1 MKMKTKICSMMIVA
15 IAGLALPA
23 AAQQKKPAPQQ
34 IAVMAR
40 PGHDSIMLRWAPTSQ
55 ALWQQANANG
65 YMITRLTVMRDNKTL
80 PVPLVATVHTGPL
93 KPLPLAGWEAV
104 VKNHEKYGSIVAQA
118 LYGEQFEVGA
128 MGNGNS
134 IMDIYHKSQES
145 ESRYGFALFAADQD
159 FEVAKAAGLGWVD
172 HDVRPNE
179 KYLYRIYAA
188 AALPNL
194 KYDTGYVFCGPADAK
209 PLPVP
214 KGLKAN
220 GLENAVMLSWN
231 KALYEPF
238 YNAWILERS
247 ADNGKTFTSV
257 SKEPLIN
264 TQEGLSDNIQD
275 FYRIDTGLVAGKP
288 YAYRIK
294 GITAFGE
301 TGPASDTIVV
311 AVEQKLNESPVI
323 LQTEMV
329 LGKVFIRWKM
339 PEHKARIAR
348 FDLERS
354 TSPQKKYNTINEK
367 PLTEKDSIVTDEQ
380 PLSSNYYR
388 IKATTKDG
396 QVMHS
401 FPHFV
406 QQEDSI
412 PPAPPTGLAGSID
425 KKGIVSLTWE
435 ENKEKD
441 LFGYRVFR
449 ANSPEEEFVQ
459 VTRKAAEVNSYT
471 DTISLHTLT
480 KNVYYKLVAL
490 DKHYNPSG
498 FSAMLVLKRPD
509 IIPPV
514 APFFTKVTAG
524 EAAVQLEWMPS
535 SSEDVAC
542 HELLRTQDSVW
553 EVVQYYPAG
562 DTTHVYNDTSAVTG
576 VKYQYQ
582 VTATDDSG
590 LKGISKPVSSGRI
603 DMGRLNVA
611 KALRIGIDRDNKLVK
626 LEWQQVA
633 GVNKVFVYRAAG
645 DGPYQLYQTF
655 TNGENSYKDNNLLI
669 NTVYKYKLRM
679 MNTSNG
685 RSGYT
690 DEAIVNY

>member
-1 MKMKTKICSMMIVA
+1 MKGKLITILLATVA
-15 IAGLALPA
+15 GFGLTTR
-23 AAQQKKPAPQQ
+23 AQQKKGELQK

-40 PGHDSIMLRWAPTSQ
+40 PTKDSILLRWAPTASL
-55 ALWQQANANG
+55 LWQQANASG
-65 YMITRLTVMRDNKTL
+65 YMIARLTVMRDNKML
-80 PVPLVATVHTGPL
+80 PQPLVTTVMTGPL
-93 KPLPLAGWEAV
+93 KPLPLAAWEQV
-104 VKNHEKYGSIVAQA
+104 VKTHEKYGSIVAQA
-118 LYGEQFEVGA
+118 LYGEKFEVGA
-128 MGNGNS
+128 TGNGNT
-134 IMDIYHKSQES
+134 IADIYHQSQEQ

-159 FEVAKAAGLGWVD
+159 FTVAKAAGLGWVD
-172 HDVRPNE
+172 HDIKPNE
-179 KYLYRIYAA
+179 KYLYRVYAA
-188 AALPNL
+188 ATAPDL
-194 KYDTGYVFCGPADAK
+194 KYDTGYAFCGAADAK

-214 KGLKAN
+214 KGLKGN

-231 KALYEPF
+231 KSLYEPF
-238 YNAWILERS
+238 YNAWILEKS

-264 TQEGLSDNIQD
+264 TQEGLADNISD

-288 YAYRIK
+288 YSYRIR
-294 GITAFGE
+294 GINAFGE
-301 TGPASDTIVV
+301 IGPASDTIVV
-311 AVEQKLNESPVI
+311 TVQQKLNESPVI

-329 LGKVFIRWKM
+329 LGKVFIRWQM
-339 PEHKARIAR
+339 PAHKADIVR

-354 TSPQKKYNTINEK
+354 TSPQKKYSLLNEK

-380 PLSSNYYR
+380 PLNSNYYR
-388 IKATTKDG
+388 IRATTRDG

-412 PPAPPTGLAGSID
+412 PPVPPVGAAGSID

-449 ANSPEEEFVQ
+449 ANAPEEEFVQ
-459 VTRKAAEVNSYT
+459 VTRKATEVNSFT

-498 FSAMLVLKRPD
+498 FSEMLVLKRPD

-514 APFFTKVTAG
+514 APFFTKVTSAEG
-524 EAAVQLEWMPS
+524 AVQLEWMPS

-542 HELLRTQDSVW
+542 HELWRTKDSTW
-553 EVVQYYPAG
+553 ELVQYYAAG
-562 DTTHVYNDTSAVTG
+562 DSTHSYGDTSAITG

-590 LKGISKPVSSGRI
+590 LKGISKPANGARI
-603 DMGRLNVA
+603 DMGRLQVA
-611 KALRIGIDRDNKLVK
+611 KALRIGIDRDNKVVN
-626 LEWQQVA
+626 LEWQRIT
-633 GVNKVFVYRAAG
+633 GVDKVYVYRSAG

-655 TNGENSYKDNNLLI
+655 SGAENSYKDNNLLI

>member
-1 MKMKTKICSMMIVA
+1 MKHKVITIIVA
-15 IAGLALPA
+15 TVAGFGLTAG
-23 AAQQKKPAPQQ
+23 AQQKKPAAQQ

-40 PGHDSIMLRWAPTSQ
+40 PVKDSILLRWAPTT
-55 ALWQQANANG
+55 AMLWQQANASG
-65 YMITRLTVMRDNKTL
+65 YMIARLTVMRDNKML
-80 PVPLVATVHTGPL
+80 PRPLVTTVMTGPL
-93 KPLPLAGWEAV
+93 KPLPLAAWEPV
-104 VKNHEKYGSIVAQA
+104 VKTHEKYGSIFAQA
-118 LYGEQFEVGA
+118 LYGEKFEVDA
-128 MGNGNS
+128 NSNGNT
-134 IMDIYHKSQES
+134 IVDIYHKSQEQ
-145 ESRYGFALFAADQD
+145 ESRFGFALFAADQD
-159 FEVAKAAGLGWVD
+159 FTVAKAAALGWVD
-172 HDVRPNE
+172 CDVKPNE
-179 KYLYRIYAA
+179 KYLYRVFPAA
-188 AALPNL
+188 IAPDL
-194 KYDTGYVFCGPADAK
+194 KYDTGYVFCGVADAR

-214 KGLKAN
+214 QGLKGN

-231 KALYEPF
+231 KAMYESF
-238 YNAWILERS
+238 YNAWILEKS
-247 ADNGKTFTSV
+247 TDNGKTFSSV

-264 TQEGLSDNIQD
+264 TQEGLSDNIHD

-288 YAYRIK
+288 YSYRIR
-294 GITAFGE
+294 GINAFGE

-311 AVEQKLNESPVI
+311 TVQQKLNESPVI

-339 PEHKARIAR
+339 PSHKANIVR

-354 TSPQKKYNTINEK
+354 TSPQKKYSTLNAQ
-367 PLTEKDSIVTDEQ
+367 PLAEKDSIVTDEQ
-380 PLSSNYYR
+380 PLNSNYYR

-412 PPAPPTGLAGSID
+412 PPVPPVGAAGSID

-459 VTRKAAEVNSYT
+459 VTRKATEVNSYT

-498 FSAMLVLKRPD
+498 FSEMLVLKRPD

-514 APFFTKVTAG
+514 APFFTKVTSAEG
-524 EAAVQLEWMPS
+524 AVKLEWRPS

-542 HELLRTQDSVW
+542 HELWRTKDSVW
-553 EVVQYYPAG
+553 EVIQFYTAG
-562 DTTHVYNDTSAVTG
+562 DSTRAYNDTSAIAG
-576 VKYQYQ
+576 VQYHYQ

-590 LKGISKPVSSGRI
+590 LQGISKPVSGASI
-603 DMGRLNVA
+603 DMGRLQVA

-626 LEWQQVA
+626 LEWQRVT
-633 GVNKVFVYRAAG
+633 GVDKVYVYRAAG

-655 TNGENSYKDNNLLI
+655 TGAENSYKDINLLI